1 MLRCGGGRGGRGGA
15 AAAVGAAAAASGDG
29 SGGGG
34 GGGQFAVE
42 LISAKCICSSYSVVR
57 LKSGSTRACRVEVN
71 PIVYRGL
78 NTEKRVWGQIRQN
91 KTILKKQ
98 RG

>member
-15 AAAVGAAAAASGDG
+15 AAAVGAAAASGDG

-42 LISAKCICSSYSVVR
+42 LISAKCICSSCSVVR
-57 LKSGSTRACRVEVN
+57 LKSGSTCACHVEVN

-78 NTEKRVWGQIRQN
+78 NTEKRVWGQIRQD

-98 RG
+98 WG